1 MRFERTGVGD
11 DGFTPLGDV
20 TLHIDDRAV
29 GSRSGVRMQPAM
41 SLGCRRGHPDRT
53 RPGQSV
59 SAAYRAPFRFRG
71 GAIAKVVADVSGE
84 PYLDIEREIARAFS
98 HD

>member
-41 SLGCRRGHPDRT
+41 FSGVGEGIRIGRD
-53 RPGQSV
+53 PGQSV